1 MYNGN
6 PKPATPPNLG
16 DNVTVKVMSNDVQS
30 MDNRRSALRA
40 SLALQ
45 VKAMFIKNLH
55 FQKRRKWANCCLCVL
70 PVFFIVILVAL
81 QIIINNLLA
90 SSGNFSCPDDPST
103 ATNAQKT
110 WCAIAY
116 PTAYPPL
123 LKVSTEQRAPNAFI
137 YTGANSDA
145 IAEKV
150 TFSDAEISAELTARW
165 MQLKPMLYAGL
176 NVSCNI
182 APFMNYAEF
191 NSIMSSGC
199 RITGDMKD
207 ASGKSPAEF
216 SATEWSKKA
225 DGITSSTSPQI
236 QAMALKLV
244 GFPGGLN
251 SFAECAQKGM
261 SAFQNPALFRF
272 APFAEPKL
280 SMSTFAR
287 LGTRMYEDPAFAPLF
302 MQGSSNQGEIGRFG
316 NVA

>member
-1 MYNGN
+1 
-6 PKPATPPNLG
+6 
-16 DNVTVKVMSNDVQS
+16 
-30 MDNRRSALRA
+30 
-40 SLALQ
+40 
-45 VKAMFIKNLH
+45 
-55 FQKRRKWANCCLCVL
+55 
-70 PVFFIVILVAL
+70 
-81 QIIINNLLA
+81 
-90 SSGNFSCPDDPST
+90 
-103 ATNAQKT
+103 
-110 WCAIAY
+110 
-116 PTAYPPL
+116 
-123 LKVSTEQRAPNAFI
+123 
-137 YTGANSDA
+137 
-145 IAEKV
+145 
-150 TFSDAEISAELTARW
+150 

-176 NVSCNI
+176 NASCNI
-182 APFMNYAEF
+182 TPFMNYTEF

-216 SATEWSKKA
+216 SATQWSKKA

-244 GFPGGLN
+244 GFPGGLD

-280 SMSTFAR
+280 AMSTFAR

-302 MQGSSNQGEIGRFG
+302 MQSSTNQDDIGRFG

>member
-6 PKPATPPNLG
+6 PKPATPPSLG
-16 DNVTVKVMSNDVQS
+16 DNVTVKVMSNDVQN

-81 QIIINNLLA
+81 QIIINRLLSA
-90 SSGNFSCPDDPST
+90 SGNFSCPDDPST

-123 LKVSTEQRAPNAFI
+123 LKVSTEQRAPNAVI

-145 IAEKV
+145 IADKM
-150 TFSDAEISAELTARW
+150 TFSDAEISNELQMRW
-165 MQLKPMLYAGL
+165 MYLKPMLYRSL
-176 NVSCNI
+176 NESCKI
-182 APFMNYAEF
+182 APFMNETEF

-207 ASGKSPAEF
+207 PSGQSPAEF
-216 SATEWSKKA
+216 SATQWSQKA
-225 DGITSSTSPQI
+225 KGITSSTSPQI
-236 QAMALKLV
+236 QAMALKL
-244 GFPGGLN
+244 GSFPGGLD

-261 SAFQNPALFRF
+261 SAFQNRELFQF

-280 SMSTFAR
+280 AMSTFAR
-287 LGTRMYEDPAFAPLF
+287 LGTRKHPSFSVLL
-302 MQGSSNQGEIGRFG
+302 
-316 NVA
+316 